1 MFVLFSLISLLF
13 IFSSSSTLNFFVELR
28 FSFHCFLFILLLSS
42 LSCYLQF
49 LLIFI
54 LLLPYI
60 SSDLHFLLLFHFSDP
75 SPLNS
80 RRPSNDSIGA
90 WNSYIRNNL
99 KHESTSVAFLSEA
112 ALNLAASKKN
122 KLSSKHM
129 KKVNFEDSEKDGPPV
144 IEGGRVTAS
153 LVKVDK

>member
-1 MFVLFSLISLLF
+1 MVPISLIFLFLPSPPSLLL
-13 IFSSSSTLNFFVELR
+13 ISSNNFF
-28 FSFHCFLFILLLSS
+28 FLFIVFSS

-49 LLIFI
+49 FLVFIF
-54 LLLPYI
+54 LLPQI
-60 SSDLHFLLLFHFSDP
+60 SCYLNLLFLFHSSDP

-122 KLSSKHM
+122 KLSSKQM
-129 KKVNFEDSEKDGPPV
+129 KKVNFEESEKDGPQV

-153 LVKVDK
+153 LVKVDQ